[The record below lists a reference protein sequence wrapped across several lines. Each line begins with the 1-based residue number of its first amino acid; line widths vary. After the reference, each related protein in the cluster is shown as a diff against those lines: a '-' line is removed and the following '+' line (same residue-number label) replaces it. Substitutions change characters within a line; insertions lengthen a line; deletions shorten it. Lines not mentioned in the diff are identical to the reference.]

1 MSYRIL
7 SQDCLADNNSHATG
21 LNNNDLI
28 VGPSGAGKT
37 RGYVLPNILQCS
49 ESFIVADTKNSLRAE
64 TEAVLRQNGYK
75 VLSLDLCGGPS
86 SGYNPL
92 DYIRLDPKT
101 NRHNEQDIMAV
112 SAALIPIETPRDPFW
127 EFSARIYLESI
138 IGYVL
143 ESLPEEE
150 HTMDSV
156 VCLSREIGTGRLSKL
171 MDELAVLDPDS
182 FAARRYSICRD
193 GEKAD
198 RTNACVLMFL
208 AEKLAP
214 LDYAGARAMFH
225 NPDKIGLARL
235 GREKTAVFLGVSDT
249 DRSMDRL
256 ANLFYTQALHV
267 LCDEAD
273 HNPAHRLN
281 VPVRFI
287 LDDFAANARIPDFD
301 KILSVVRSRDI
312 SASVILQSISQLES
326 MYGHAA
332 AMTII
337 NNCDHC
343 LYLGGQDVETA
354 RYMGLKANRSTG
366 TMLSMPLDSAWLFAR
381 GEQPR
386 LTRKFD
392 LYSHRRY
399 HELPEAG
406 GRCTEYE
413 EIEQKEASYARD
425 L

>member
-156 VCLSREIGTGRLSKL
+156 VRLSREIGTGRLSKL

-214 LDYAGARAMFH
+214 LDYAGARAMKRSDLTAEGQRLNHCVGMSAYFERH
-225 NPDKIGLARL
+225 LLGHQMVFFIRKVSAPDKPYF
-235 GREKTAVFLGVSDT
+235 TAEIDT
-249 DRSMDRL
+249 DTGRIIQLYGFGDCSAPKEVRAFTEGFCRKILRWKSMDIRR
-256 ANLFYTQALHV
+256 
-267 LCDEAD
+267 EA
-273 HNPAHRLN
+273 A
-281 VPVRFI
+281 
-287 LDDFAANARIPDFD
+287 
-301 KILSVVRSRDI
+301 
-312 SASVILQSISQLES
+312 
-326 MYGHAA
+326 
-332 AMTII
+332 
-337 NNCDHC
+337 
-343 LYLGGQDVETA
+343 
-354 RYMGLKANRSTG
+354 
-366 TMLSMPLDSAWLFAR
+366 
-381 GEQPR
+381 
-386 LTRKFD
+386 
-392 LYSHRRY
+392 
-399 HELPEAG
+399 
-406 GRCTEYE
+406 
-413 EIEQKEASYARD
+413 
-425 L
+425 

>member
-1 MSYRIL
+1 M
-7 SQDCLADNNSHATG
+7 
-21 LNNNDLI
+21 
-28 VGPSGAGKT
+28 
-37 RGYVLPNILQCS
+37 
-49 ESFIVADTKNSLRAE
+49 ADTKNSLRAE

-156 VCLSREIGTGRLSKL
+156 VRLSREIGTGRLSKL

-225 NPDKIGLARL
+225 NPDKIGLRRPRVLSFHSRTIPESSA
-235 GREKTAVFLGVSDT
+235 FLLLIT
-249 DRSMDRL
+249 
-256 ANLFYTQALHV
+256 
-267 LCDEAD
+267 C
-273 HNPAHRLN
+273 
-281 VPVRFI
+281 
-287 LDDFAANARIPDFD
+287 
-301 KILSVVRSRDI
+301 
-312 SASVILQSISQLES
+312 
-326 MYGHAA
+326 
-332 AMTII
+332 
-337 NNCDHC
+337 
-343 LYLGGQDVETA
+343 
-354 RYMGLKANRSTG
+354 
-366 TMLSMPLDSAWLFAR
+366 
-381 GEQPR
+381 
-386 LTRKFD
+386 
-392 LYSHRRY
+392 
-399 HELPEAG
+399 
-406 GRCTEYE
+406 
-413 EIEQKEASYARD
+413 
-425 L
+425 

>member
-156 VCLSREIGTGRLSKL
+156 VRLSREIGTGRLSKL

-182 FAARRYSICRD
+182 FAARRYSIAGTAKRPTVPTPACSCSWRKSWPRWTMR
-193 GEKAD
+193 GPGPCSTT
-198 RTNACVLMFL
+198 RTKSAL
-208 AEKLAP
+208 P
-214 LDYAGARAMFH
+214 GWAGKRPPCF
-225 NPDKIGLARL
+225 
-235 GREKTAVFLGVSDT
+235 
-249 DRSMDRL
+249 
-256 ANLFYTQALHV
+256 
-267 LCDEAD
+267 
-273 HNPAHRLN
+273 
-281 VPVRFI
+281 
-287 LDDFAANARIPDFD
+287 
-301 KILSVVRSRDI
+301 
-312 SASVILQSISQLES
+312 SASAIPTAPWTGWQTCFTPRPCTSS
-326 MYGHAA
+326 
-332 AMTII
+332 AMKRTTIPPT
-337 NNCDHC
+337 
-343 LYLGGQDVETA
+343 V
-354 RYMGLKANRSTG
+354 
-366 TMLSMPLDSAWLFAR
+366 
-381 GEQPR
+381 
-386 LTRKFD
+386 
-392 LYSHRRY
+392 
-399 HELPEAG
+399 
-406 GRCTEYE
+406 
-413 EIEQKEASYARD
+413 
-425 L
+425 